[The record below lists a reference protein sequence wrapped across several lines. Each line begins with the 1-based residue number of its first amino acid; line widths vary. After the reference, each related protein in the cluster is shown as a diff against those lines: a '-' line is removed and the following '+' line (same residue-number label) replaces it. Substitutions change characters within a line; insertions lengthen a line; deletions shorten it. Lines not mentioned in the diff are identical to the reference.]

1 MPLRP
6 GQDVG
11 AGGGLLALGA
21 DEAAVLKHA
30 AVGREVRRGEEAV
43 LPEGGVAGV
52 RDALR
57 TGVRKGGGVLWE
69 ELIETTSVLERRSRF
84 PLGLNPAAEQCRPN
98 AGNTKAHTRKA
109 ATRSPLE

>member
-1 MPLRP
+1 M
-6 GQDVG
+6 
-11 AGGGLLALGA
+11 ALGA

-57 TGVRKGGGVLWE
+57 TGVRLREGRGGLWE
-69 ELIETTSVLERRSRF
+69 ELVETSGVLERRSRF

-98 AGNTKAHTRKA
+98 AGNKKAHTRKV
-109 ATRSPLE
+109 ATRRPLE